1 MVLSCGLYN
10 LKPFLMKPLLF
21 FALLMPVL
29 LAFATFKKIPIG
41 SEIPMGDVAIKD
53 VGGNEITLNNMI
65 KVNGLLVM
73 FSSNTC
79 PFVKR
84 NEQRIAAIGDF
95 LYKNQIGFVMVNSSE
110 GQRKGDESYF
120 AMQKHAREKS
130 WNWYY
135 ALDENSV
142 IANAFGAERTPE
154 CYLFDK
160 DGKLIYHGAINDN
173 PGNSA
178 AVTREH
184 LIIAIEEMLF
194 GKDVSVKETRSVG
207 CRIKRMDDMAG
218 L

>member
-1 MVLSCGLYN
+1 MKV
-10 LKPFLMKPLLF
+10 FLFSTLLVP
-21 FALLMPVL
+21 ML
-29 LAFATFKKIPIG
+29 LAFSSIKDIPIG

-53 VGGNEITLNNMI
+53 VTGNEITLNNML

-84 NEQRIAAIGDF
+84 NEHRIAAISEYAF
-95 LYKNQIGFVMVNSSE
+95 KNQIGFVMVNSNE
-110 GQRKGDESYF
+110 GERKGEESFF

-130 WNWYY
+130 WKWYY
-135 ALDENSV
+135 ALDENA
-142 IANAFGAERTPE
+142 ILAKAFGAERTPE
-154 CYLFDK
+154 CFLFDK
-160 DGKLIYHGAINDN
+160 NGKLIYQGAINDN
-173 PGNSA
+173 PGNSS

-184 LIIAIEEMLF
+184 LIIAIEEMLA

-207 CRIKRMDDMAG
+207 CRIKMIDHLAG

>member
-1 MVLSCGLYN
+1 MKTSLIPALVMSVLVAFS
-10 LKPFLMKPLLF
+10 PFRQL
-21 FALLMPVL
+21 
-29 LAFATFKKIPIG
+29 PIG
-41 SEIPMGDVAIKD
+41 SDIPMGDVAIKD
-53 VGGNEITLNNMI
+53 VSGNEITLNNMI
-65 KVNGLLVM
+65 KLNGLLIM

-84 NEQRIAAIGDF
+84 NEQRIAAIAE
-95 LYKNQIGFVMVNSSE
+95 YASKNQIGFVMVNSND

-135 ALDENSV
+135 AIDENAV
-142 IANAFGAERTPE
+142 IADAFGAQRTPD
-154 CYLFDK
+154 CYLFNK
-160 DGKLIYHGAINDN
+160 EGKLIYHGAINDN

-184 LIIAIEEMLF
+184 LIIAVEEMLE
-194 GKDVSVKETRSVG
+194 GKEVTIKETVAIG